1 MRARIETEAFGD
13 SSNHAI
19 FMVSGWAMPKEV
31 MRSFA
36 LRLSQR
42 FYVVLANLPGISLD
56 EQWISRSR
64 IGPNYDI
71 DALSEQLID
80 AAPKEAWWIGWSLG
94 GMVSTYVAARRSS
107 QVVGLITLSASP
119 SFIQR
124 DDWQQGM
131 ALTDFDAFAR
141 HVEQFPAE
149 GLKRFVTLQAKG
161 AKNERTLIKQ
171 LQAFLP
177 ITTLN
182 RAALIGGL
190 RLLKSLDVRR
200 ELSLL
205 DLPNLHLFGEN
216 DVLVSPH
223 VLPQASPAE
232 EQQASLPHNVEQNR
246 EINTLQ
252 QNLVLSHCAHQPF
265 LEEEEVCVRLIE
277 NFIDANN
284 P

>member
-13 SSNHAI
+13 SSNQAI

-36 LRLSQR
+36 LSLSQR
-42 FYVVLANLPGISLD
+42 FYVVVANLPGISLD
-56 EQWISRSR
+56 EQWISRTR

-80 AAPKEAWWIGWSLG
+80 VAPKEAWWIGWSLG
-94 GMVSTYVAARRSS
+94 GMVSIYIAARRSS
-107 QVVGLITLSASP
+107 QVLGLITVSASP

-124 DDWQQGM
+124 DGWAQGM
-131 ALTDFDAFAR
+131 ALADFDDFVCQ
-141 HVEQFPAE
+141 VERSPAE
-149 GLKRFVTLQAKG
+149 GLKRFVMLQAKG
-161 AKNERTLIKQ
+161 AKNERALMKQ
-171 LQAFLP
+171 LQSFLP
-177 ITTLN
+177 IQTLS

-190 RLLKSLDVRR
+190 RLLRSLDVRR

-216 DVLVSPH
+216 DVLVSAPESGQALH
-223 VLPQASPAE
+223 TEEQEAAVLQTAEQTADPYSLQQSVILPQ
-232 EQQASLPHNVEQNR
+232 
-246 EINTLQ
+246 
-252 QNLVLSHCAHQPF
+252 CAHQPF
-265 LEEEEVCVRLIE
+265 FEKEEACVRLIKS
-277 NFIDANN
+277 FIDANT

>member
-13 SSNHAI
+13 ASNHAI

-80 AAPKEAWWIGWSLG
+80 VAPKEAWWIGWSLG

-124 DDWQQGM
+124 DDWAQGM
-131 ALTDFDAFAR
+131 ALTDFEAFVH
-141 HVEQFPAE
+141 HVEQSPAE
-149 GLKRFVTLQAKG
+149 GLKRFVMLQAKG
-161 AKNERTLIKQ
+161 AKNERALIKQ

-177 ITTLN
+177 IQTLN

-205 DLPNLHLFGEN
+205 DLPNLHLFGEK

-223 VLPQASPAE
+223 VLPQTSPAE
-232 EQQASLPHNVEQNR
+232 VQASLPHNAEQNR

-265 LEEEEVCVRLIE
+265 LEEEEACVRLIE